1 MGSVIDSTVAA
12 TPAEVAEDVVILLS
26 KAAAAALRIANL
38 SLEPYGL
45 RARHYAA
52 LRMAATRD
60 GVAQRQLGL
69 LLGLDP
75 SAVVG
80 LVDDLEKLHLVQRH
94 ADPDDRRTRVVVA
107 TGAGQRLLEGA
118 PEIPEQVQGEVL
130 AGVAPDERERFV
142 ALLAQLVG
150 SQGL

>member
-1 MGSVIDSTVAA
+1 MSSVIESTAV
-12 TPAEVAEDVVILLS
+12 TPAAVAEDVVILLS
-26 KAAAAALRIANL
+26 KAAAAALRTANL
-38 SLEPYGL
+38 ALEPYGL

-52 LRMAATRD
+52 LRMAATPA

-80 LVDDLEKLHLVQRH
+80 LVDDLEKLRLVQRH

-107 TGAGQRLLEGA
+107 TVAGQRLLEGA
-118 PEIPEQVQGEVL
+118 PDIPEQVQSEVL
-130 AGVAPDERERFV
+130 AGVAPQERERFV

-150 SQGL
+150 SHGL